1 VSGPPLGLIFAGIG
15 AALGV
20 IVRLLGPPE
29 RLPIP
34 LCVFKLLTGMPCPTC
49 GGTRALYCL
58 ARFDLAGA
66 VAMNPL
72 ASALAFCVGLWAV
85 SDLLLL
91 ARGRS
96 LRLGLAPSL
105 LGAARV
111 AAVVVAAAN
120 WVYLI
125 AAGR

>member
-15 AALGV
+15 AAAGV

-34 LCVFKLLTGMPCPTC
+34 LCVFKLLTDIPCPTC

-72 ASALAFCVGLWAV
+72 ATAFAFCIGMWAV
-85 SDLLLL
+85 ADLLLL

-96 LRLGLAPSL
+96 LRLALAPWL
-105 LGAARV
+105 LPAARV
-111 AAVVVAAAN
+111 VAVVLAAAN